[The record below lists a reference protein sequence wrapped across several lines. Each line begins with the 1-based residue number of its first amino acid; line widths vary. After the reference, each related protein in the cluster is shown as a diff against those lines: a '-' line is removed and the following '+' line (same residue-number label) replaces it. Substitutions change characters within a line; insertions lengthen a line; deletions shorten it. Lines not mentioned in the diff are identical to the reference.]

1 MYEEKDKRSIAIYDD
16 YESNEIDNSSVE
28 GFFSPFTFLCF
39 VLILLLFGLVS
50 LFSSSFDEALREGLS
65 FYSYLVDHLF
75 AIAIGI
81 ALGAFISLLPL
92 RAFKK
97 LYLFTFPLYLVSIAL
112 YFLFPSLFSIFS
124 FTTTIGTLSI
134 LSITLI
140 LVDIVEKT
148 TKSERKGFYIIFLCL
163 IELFFLVTTTY
174 ICGSGYF
181 FLIIISSISLMISY
195 KVKPAF
201 IFYYIICSLIL
212 LFLLIS
218 NVDKLFYNFSS
229 TLFPNTKYYSESL
242 SLSLLAIED
251 SGTWGVGIGKGLYK
265 LGLIE
270 NPSGLLIFATVVEES
285 GLLGISLILFS
296 LLCILIIAIRTLNRA
311 KKKGENYIASLV
323 FSFSLTFVSAYFI
336 NALYASGLFFFDGVI
351 MPLFSYNPY
360 CEAIMVAFLIIL
372 YKFIYKIGREQ
383 NNEKN

>member
-16 YESNEIDNSSVE
+16 YESNEIDNRSVE

-65 FYSYLVDHLF
+65 FYSYLLDHIF
-75 AIAIGI
+75 ALLVGI
-81 ALGAFISLLPL
+81 VLGVFISLLPL
-92 RAFKK
+92 RVFKK
-97 LYLFTFPLYLVSIAL
+97 IYLFTFPLYLVLLSL
-112 YFLFPSLFSIFS
+112 YFFLPNLFSSFI
-124 FTTTIGTLSI
+124 FTTIIGTVSI
-134 LSITLI
+134 LTITLI
-140 LVDIVEKT
+140 LLDIVEKT
-148 TKSERKGFYIIFLCL
+148 TNSERKGFYIIFLCFV
-163 IELFFLVTTTY
+163 ELFFLVTTTY

-181 FLIIISSISLMISY
+181 FLIVIASISLMISY
-195 KVKPAF
+195 RVEPSF
-201 IFYYIICSLIL
+201 IFYYILCSFIL

-218 NVDKLFYNFSS
+218 NVDKLFSSFSS
-229 TLFPNTKYYSESL
+229 TLFPNTKYYSKSL

-270 NPSGLLIFATVVEES
+270 NPSGLLIFATVVEEC
-285 GLLGISLILFS
+285 GILGICLILLS

-360 CEAIMVAFLIIL
+360 CEAIFVAFLIIL
-372 YKFIYKIGREQ
+372 YKFIFKIGREQ

>member
-16 YESNEIDNSSVE
+16 YESNENDNSNIE

-50 LFSSSFDEALREGLS
+50 LFSSSFDEALREGLA

-81 ALGAFISLLPL
+81 VLGVFISLLPL
-92 RAFKK
+92 RFFKK
-97 LYLFTFPLYLVSIAL
+97 IYLFILPLYLVLISL
-112 YFLFPSLFSIFS
+112 YFFLSNYFSSFI
-124 FTTTIGTLSI
+124 FTTIIGTVSI

-140 LVDIVEKT
+140 LSDIVEKT
-148 TKSERKGFYIIFLCL
+148 TNSERKGFYIIFLSF

-181 FLIIISSISLMISY
+181 FLIVISSISLMISY
-195 KVKPAF
+195 RVKPSF
-201 IFYYIICSLIL
+201 IFFYIICSLIL

-229 TLFPNTKYYSESL
+229 TLFPNTKHYSESL

-270 NPSGLLIFATVVEES
+270 DPSGLLIFATVIEEC
-285 GLLGISLILFS
+285 GLLGLTLILLS
-296 LLCILIIAIRTLNRA
+296 LLCILIISIRTLNRA

-351 MPLFSYNPY
+351 MPLFSYNPC
-360 CEAIMVAFLIIL
+360 CEAIFVVFLIIL

>member
-16 YESNEIDNSSVE
+16 YGSKENDNSSIE

-39 VLILLLFGLVS
+39 ILILLLFGLVS
-50 LFSSSFDEALREGLS
+50 LFSASFDEALREGIS

-75 AIAIGI
+75 SIGI
-81 ALGAFISLLPL
+81 GIVFGIFISLLPL

-97 LYLFTFPLYLVSIAL
+97 IYLFTFPLYLILLAL
-112 YFLFPSLFSIFS
+112 YFFLPNLFSSFI
-124 FTTTIGTLSI
+124 FTTIIGTVSI
-134 LSITLI
+134 LSII
-140 LVDIVEKT
+140 LMLSDIVEKT
-148 TKSERKGFYIIFLCL
+148 TNSERKGFYIIFLCL
-163 IELFFLVTTTY
+163 IELFFLISTTY

-181 FLIIISSISLMISY
+181 FLIVISSISLMISY
-195 KVKPAF
+195 RVKSSF
-201 IFYYIICSLIL
+201 ILYYLICSLIL

-218 NVDKLFYNFSS
+218 NVDKLFYSFSS
-229 TLFPNTKYYSESL
+229 SLFPNTKNYSESL

-270 NPSGLLIFATVVEES
+270 EPSGLFIFATVVEEC
-285 GLLGISLILFS
+285 GLLGIGLILVS

-311 KKKGENYIASLV
+311 KKKGEDYIASLV

-336 NALYASGLFFFDGVI
+336 NALYASGLFFFDGII

-360 CEAIMVAFLIIL
+360 CEAIFVAFLIIL